1 MNRFQTYLSLKR
13 DARLLLEEARAQAL
27 KGEERRALLHTISA
41 ALSLL
46 KAVNNF
52 ADVYFKPRKTRRAKK

>member
-1 MNRFQTYLSLKR
+1 
-13 DARLLLEEARAQAL
+13 LEEARAQAL